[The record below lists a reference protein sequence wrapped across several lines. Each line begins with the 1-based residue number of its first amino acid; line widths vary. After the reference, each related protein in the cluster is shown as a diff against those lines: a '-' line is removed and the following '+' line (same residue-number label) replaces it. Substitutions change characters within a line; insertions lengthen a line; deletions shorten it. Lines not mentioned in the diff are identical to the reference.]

1 MSGVDA
7 INEVIAREAPAL
19 WSALSPLGRAC
30 FYPPDIPFQAAQAR
44 GKRFN
49 ATIGQITDGA
59 GRILPLP
66 SIAEALGGFAD
77 EDLNRALLYSP
88 IDGLPELRERWHA
101 WHRPAGDAV
110 PPSSLPV
117 VTCGL
122 THGLAIAADLFG
134 GPGRMVVVPSPFWGN
149 YRQVFGLRT
158 GATILPAP
166 AYDEERRWVPTAI
179 ADAMTE
185 LPAGEPVVALLNVPS
200 NPGGYSPTESERRIL
215 VQSLIRAA
223 EQRPLVVVCDDA
235 YSGLVFEPDIPKSS
249 LFWELIGAH
258 PNLVPIRLAGS
269 TKEFVFFGGR
279 VGFVTFPWA
288 SGTPLMDALEN
299 KVRGLIRAGVG
310 SPTALSQ
317 ITLLQAMRRDDAA
330 DQVRDVVEVMA
341 ERYRVLRAA
350 LEQFTDPALFRVLP
364 FNSGV
369 FAVLELAPGRHANEA
384 RLELLESQDV
394 GLVSIG
400 DRFLRIAFCSID
412 KDSIPE
418 LVERTVAGL
427 REIAAR
433 DRSRSAS
440 VSTTGT

>member
-1 MSGVDA
+1 MSGADA

-19 WSALSPLGRAC
+19 WSVLSPLGRAA

-44 GKRFN
+44 GKKFN

-66 SIAEALGGFAD
+66 SIAEALACFAD

-88 IDGLPELRERWHA
+88 IIGLPELRERWHA
-101 WHRPAGDAV
+101 WHRPADDTV

-122 THGLAIAADLFG
+122 THGLALSADLFG
-134 GPGRMVVVPSPFWGN
+134 GPGRTIVVPSPFWGN

-158 GATILPAP
+158 GATMLPAS
-166 AYDEERRWVPTAI
+166 AYDAQRRWIPTAI
-179 ADAMTE
+179 ADAIDT
-185 LPAGEPVVALLNVPS
+185 LPAGEPVTAVLNVPS
-200 NPGGYSPTESERRIL
+200 NPGGYSPTVEERRVLVDSL
-215 VQSLIRAA
+215 VQAA
-223 EQRPLVVVCDDA
+223 ESRPIAVVCDDA
-235 YSGLVFEPDIPKSS
+235 YSGLVFEPEIPTES

-288 SGTPLMDALEN
+288 SGTELMDAVEN
-299 KVRGLIRAGVG
+299 KLQGLIRAGVG
-310 SPTALSQ
+310 SPIALSQ
-317 ITLLQAMRRDDAA
+317 ITLLHAMRRDDAGE
-330 DQVRDVVEVMA
+330 QVQAVIDLLG

-350 LEQFTDPALFRVLP
+350 LDQHADPALFRVLP

-369 FAVLELAPGRHANEA
+369 FAVMELADGLHANEV
-384 RLELLESQDV
+384 RLELLDSEDV

-400 DRFLRIAFCSID
+400 DRYLRIAFCSID
-412 KDSIPE
+412 KESIPA
-418 LVERTVAGL
+418 LVEHTVKGL
-427 REIAAR
+427 REITARAAG
-433 DRSRSAS
+433 
-440 VSTTGT
+440 VS

>member
-19 WSALSPLGRAC
+19 WSALSPLGRTC

-66 SIAEALGGFAD
+66 AIAEALGRFGD
-77 EDLNRALLYSP
+77 DDLNRALLYSP

-101 WHRPAGDAV
+101 WHRLASQEL

-122 THGLAIAADLFG
+122 THGLALAADLFG
-134 GPGRMVVVPSPFWGN
+134 GSGRTVVVPAPFWGN
-149 YRQVFGLRT
+149 YRQIFGIRT
-158 GATILPAP
+158 GATVLPAP
-166 AYDEERRWVPTAI
+166 AYDEERRWRPTAL
-179 ADAMTE
+179 ADAIAE
-185 LPAGEPVVALLNVPS
+185 LPAGEPVVAVLNVPS
-200 NPGGYSPTESERRIL
+200 NPGGYSPTVAERRLL
-215 VQSLIRAA
+215 VESLIRVADT
-223 EQRPLVVVCDDA
+223 RPLVVVCDDA
-235 YSGLVFEPDIPKSS
+235 YSGLVFEPDIPAGS
-249 LFWELIGAH
+249 LFWELIGSH
-258 PNLVPIRLAGS
+258 PNLVPIRIAGS

-288 SGTPLMDALEN
+288 SGTPLMDAIEN

-330 DQVRDVVEVMA
+330 EQVRKVVELMA
-341 ERYRVLRAA
+341 ARYRVLRAA
-350 LEQFTDPALFRVLP
+350 LDQHADPSLFRVLP

-369 FAVLELAPGRHANEA
+369 FAVLELAPGLHANEA
-384 RLELLESQDV
+384 RLELLESRDV

-400 DRFLRIAFCSID
+400 DRYLRVAFCSID
-412 KDSIPE
+412 EHAIPE

-433 DRSRSAS
+433 TTLTSSAP
-440 VSTTGT
+440 